1 MIKKA
6 LLIAVLFTPMTLNAG
21 PLADRLQPLNNQCF
35 MVGTS
40 GWTELNY
47 VLSLLDTK
55 KKDEDKQAGKSQ
67 MLCYYQNKIFDND
80 PTGSTLPI
88 IGKKLSIK
96 PSITEHEDKAEDG
109 FYAKFK
115 SFFTFN

>member
-1 MIKKA
+1 MIKKTILIST
-6 LLIAVLFTPMTLNAG
+6 LLMSGMLNAG
-21 PLADRLQPLNNQCF
+21 PLSDRLQPLNNQCF
-35 MVGTS
+35 MMGTS

-47 VLSLLDTK
+47 VLSLLDSK

-67 MLCYYQNKIFDND
+67 MLCHYQNKIFDND

-96 PSITEHEDKAEDG
+96 PSITEHEDKNENS

-115 SFFTFN
+115 SFFIFN